1 MKSDWK
7 SIFYTWNKNKSVCPL
22 YERVVQLVGC
32 WGYQGEMREREK
44 QEKLQGRQRW
54 GEQDVANVRYIVERE
69 REKWTK
75 RIPHAIICSLSAPS
89 SVLHFDSSLF
99 PRLTLRFINVSKKKK
114 ENKVQTIF
122 LKIISHHDLIT
133 VLRDMAWK
141 IGMGA

>member
-54 GEQDVANVRYIVERE
+54 GEQDVANVRYIVGRE
-69 REKWTK
+69 RSEQ
-75 RIPHAIICSLSAPS
+75 SAFRTPS
-89 SVLHFDSSLF
+89 FVPCLRR
-99 PRLTLRFINVSKKKK
+99 PRYFISIRHYFLALLCALLT
-114 ENKVQTIF
+114 
-122 LKIISHHDLIT
+122 
-133 VLRDMAWK
+133 
-141 IGMGA
+141 